1 MTLLR
6 AATISPTWNVC
17 LGILNKK
24 DIIKRLLYEH
34 KIDVFCLQETE
45 IPPDVPNSILTVP
58 NFNIEIENNNIK
70 SRTAIYINE
79 NITYK
84 RMKTLEGVNNGVI
97 VLDLETVN
105 KYRIVNLYRTFAPTN
120 GLSQAQ
126 SFINQLCI
134 LDYLIKD
141 LVSIS

>member
-105 KYRIVNLYRTFAPTN
+105 KYRIVNLYRVGEEEETRIERERS
-120 GLSQAQ
+120 GG
-126 SFINQLCI
+126 II
-134 LDYLIKD
+134 
-141 LVSIS
+141 

>member
-1 MTLLR
+1 M
-6 AATISPTWNVC
+6 
-17 LGILNKK
+17 
-24 DIIKRLLYEH
+24 
-34 KIDVFCLQETE
+34 
-45 IPPDVPNSILTVP
+45 PNSILTVP

-105 KYRIVNLYRTFAPTN
+105 KY
-120 GLSQAQ
+120 
-126 SFINQLCI
+126 I
-134 LDYLIKD
+134 L
-141 LVSIS
+141 